1 VNKRTVKL
9 VSVAFVAASLALA
22 GCGSRGEATTT
33 AAPGAT
39 TGGTTAAGAKVA
51 KIGFIAPLSGGL
63 SALGLGMRNSA
74 QLAVDLANKSNAIP
88 GWTLE
93 FVPLDDE
100 AKPDVGANA
109 ATSLAGDDAVMGV
122 VGTLNSGV
130 AQSVIPILD
139 AAHIVQISPA
149 NTNPTLTQGA
159 DPANPTRPN
168 ANYFR
173 TATTD
178 SIQGPVAAKY
188 LLDAG
193 MKKVAVVHNK
203 GTYGQGLA
211 EAFATAF
218 ADGGG
223 EVVARESFT
232 PDTQDLSTVVTTIK
246 AAGPEAVFF
255 GGEYAESK
263 ETGGGARLSNQMKAN
278 GLNVPLMGGDGIF
291 DPEFINL
298 AGSTSNG
305 DLATSVGAPPTD
317 LPSAAAFLSEYEK
330 AGFKEP
336 YAAYGAMTFDATN
349 AIIEGLKVSLASAT
363 DAKSARQATVDAVG
377 KVDFEG
383 ASGQVKFDEFGDTVT
398 RVITVYEVAEGKW
411 ATKQVIN
418 YEG

>member
-1 VNKRTVKL
+1 MNKRTVKL
-9 VSVAFVAASLALA
+9 VSVAFVAASLAFA
-22 GCGSRGEATTT
+22 GCGSRGGTTAP
-33 AAPGAT
+33 AAPGST
-39 TGGTTAAGAKVA
+39 TSAAASGKVA

-63 SALGLGMRNSA
+63 SALGLGMKNSA
-74 QLAVDLANKSNAIP
+74 QLAVDLANKNNTVA
-88 GWTLE
+88 GWTIEL
-93 FVPLDDE
+93 VPMDDE
-100 AKPDVGANA
+100 AKPDVGTNA
-109 ATSLAGDDAVMGV
+109 ATSLAADDAVVGV

-159 DPANPTRPN
+159 DPANPKRPN

-178 SIQGPVAAKY
+178 AIQGPVAAKY

-218 ADGGG
+218 EAGGG
-223 EVVARESFT
+223 QVVARESFT

-278 GLNVPLMGGDGIF
+278 GLKVPLMGGDGIF
-291 DPEFINL
+291 DPEFIKL
-298 AGSTSNG
+298 AGPTSDG

-317 LPSAAAFLSEYEK
+317 LPSAAEFLKEYEAAK
-330 AGFKEP
+330 FAEP

-349 AIIEGLKVSLASAT
+349 AIIAGLKTSLASAT
-363 DAKSARQATVDAVG
+363 DAKSARQATIDAVG

-398 RVITVYEVAEGKW
+398 RVITVYEVTSGAW
-411 ATKQVIN
+411 ATKKVIN